1 MKIAL
6 LGAPGTGKTELSLA
20 LKQRL
25 QLANI
30 EVQEIPHAVEIRHLG
45 PYDVALLC
53 GLDLPDSRRPEQAK
67 RHAHLE
73 REVIDQA
80 IRRQLDEAGIPYQV
94 LYGLGSARL
103 DNALYAIAR
112 QTPNLATHPNR
123 PEVLNRW
130 AGPCERCAD
139 AQCEHRLFS
148 DLLKQKSC

>member
-6 LGAPGTGKTELSLA
+6 LGAPGTGKTELRLA

-25 QLANI
+25 QFANI
-30 EVQEIPHAVEIRHLG
+30 EVRDIPHAVEIRHLE
-45 PYDVALLC
+45 PYHVALLC
-53 GLDLPDSRRPEQAK
+53 GLDLPDSRRLEQGQ
-67 RHAHLE
+67 RHTHLE
-73 REVIDQA
+73 RDVIDLS

-94 LYGLGSARL
+94 VYGLGSARV

-112 QTPNLATHPNR
+112 QTPNLVTHPSR

>member
-30 EVQEIPHAVEIRHLG
+30 EVQEIPLTVEIRHLG
-45 PYDVALLC
+45 PYHVALLC
-53 GLDLPDSRRPEQAK
+53 GLDLPDSRRLEQAK

-94 LYGLGSARL
+94 VYGLGSARL

-112 QTPNLATHPNR
+112 QTPNLVTHPNR